1 MMGERIELRRA
12 TPADAAAIR
21 ALTRA
26 AYAKWVA
33 LIGREPKPMG
43 ADYEAAVRDHRF
55 DLLYVDD
62 VLAALIET
70 IEEDDQL
77 LIENVAVAP
86 GFQGRGLGRR
96 LMARAEQVA
105 ADLGRGRI
113 RLYTNQRFEENVRLY
128 MRLGY
133 GIDREDPIGD
143 GVVVHMSKDLDAG

>member
-1 MMGERIELRRA
+1 MMGERVELRQA

-21 ALTRA
+21 ELTRA
-26 AYAKWVA
+26 AYAKWIP

-55 DLLYVDD
+55 DLLYVDE

-70 IEEDDQL
+70 VDEADQL
-77 LIENVAVAP
+77 LIENLAVAP
-86 GFQGRGLGRR
+86 DFQGRGLGRR

-105 ADLGRGRI
+105 ADLGCGRI
-113 RLYTNQRFEENVRLY
+113 RLYTNLRFEANVRLY

-143 GVVVHMSKDLDAG
+143 GVVVHMSKDLSDG